1 MEMIDVLCLDMMTKN
16 ILAAGFSWWVSFDWK
31 SLEVCPEYEG
41 PVVLDFY
48 GRLHPKHIGGTARL
62 RQKTNSFKLISQ
74 ALLAQF
80 DRKSDHRL
88 LFRKLG
94 VCAMD
99 IQEDQ
104 GLYQLDL
111 FTDYRALDRENK
123 IRRAMLAIRKKY
135 GRNSVVKGMNLLKGA
150 TQIERNQQI
159 GGHKA

>member
-1 MEMIDVLCLDMMTKN
+1 
-16 ILAAGFSWWVSFDWK
+16 
-31 SLEVCPEYEG
+31 
-41 PVVLDFY
+41 
-48 GRLHPKHIGGTARL
+48 
-62 RQKTNSFKLISQ
+62 
-74 ALLAQF
+74 
-80 DRKSDHRL
+80 
-88 LFRKLG
+88 
-94 VCAMD
+94 MD

-159 GGHKA
+159 GGHRA